1 MEQLEGKV
9 AVVTGAA
16 SGIGRALA
24 VELARRG
31 MTIVAADVDATS
43 LDATLVAVHEAGC
56 RALAVRTDVSRA
68 DDMEALAAQVT
79 DEFGG
84 TDLLCLNAGVFRGG
98 LVWESPVVDW
108 DWVFSVNV
116 YGSVHGIRAFVPR
129 MIERGTEAHVEITSS
144 MAGLVA
150 TGMSGIYT
158 VSKFAAFALAEV
170 LAHDLASSGAPIGV
184 SVLCPSAVATAIGE
198 SQRNREGSG
207 PAIAS
212 ADTVESFLRD
222 FCAAGLEPSEV
233 AVAVVDAIRRGD
245 FLIPTRETFADFV
258 RIRSD
263 ALMRKELPP
272 FQMFD

>member
-24 VELARRG
+24 VELARNG
-31 MTIVAADVDATS
+31 MTIVAADIDATN
-43 LDATLVAVHEAGC
+43 LDETLLAVHQAGC
-56 RALAVRTDVSRA
+56 RALAIRTDVSRA

-79 DEFGG
+79 EEFGG

-98 LVWESPVVDW
+98 LVWESPLDDW
-108 DWVFSVNV
+108 NWVFSINV
-116 YGSVHGIRAFVPR
+116 YGIIHGIRAFVPR
-129 MIERGTEAHVEITSS
+129 MIERGTEGHVEITSS

-170 LAHDLASSGAPIGV
+170 LANDLASTGAPIGV
-184 SVLCPSAVATAIGE
+184 SVLCPSAVATGIAD
-198 SQRNREGSG
+198 SQRNREGI
-207 PAIAS
+207 AEELAS
-212 ADTVESFLRD
+212 ATTVEDFLRD
-222 FCAAGLEPSEV
+222 FCADGLDPAEV
-233 AVAVVDAIRRGD
+233 AATIVAAVRRGD
-245 FLIPTRETFADFV
+245 FLIPTRETFAEFV
-258 RIRSD
+258 RVRAD
-263 ALMRKELPP
+263 ALTRKALPP